1 MLSTKS
7 IRVVLTTASNQE
19 EAERIGRALVE
30 ARLAACVTIAP
41 RVRSIY
47 WWQGQVESADEAL
60 LLLKTDAALLEALEG
75 RLHELHSYQTP
86 EFLVLPV
93 NAASSAY
100 SEWLGASLG
109 GRS

>member
-1 MLSTKS
+1 VLLTES
-7 IRVVLTTASNQE
+7 IRVVLTTAANQE

-30 ARLAACVTIAP
+30 ARLAACATIAP

-60 LLLKTDAALLEALEG
+60 IVLKTDAALLGALEG

-93 NAASSAY
+93 EAASSAY
-100 SEWLGASLG
+100 FDWLEASLG
-109 GRS
+109 RRS